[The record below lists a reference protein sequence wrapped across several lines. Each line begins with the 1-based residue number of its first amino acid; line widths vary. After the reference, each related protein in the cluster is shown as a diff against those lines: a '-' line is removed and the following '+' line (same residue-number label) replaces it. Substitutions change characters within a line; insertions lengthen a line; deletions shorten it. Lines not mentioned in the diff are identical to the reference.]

1 MSVPTLLANLVAQ
14 EDLSDEQM
22 TVLMQAIMTGE
33 ATPAQIGA
41 ALTALR
47 IKGETVTE
55 IAAAA
60 GVMSALGARHGGG
73 PGSC

>member
-41 ALTALR
+41 
-47 IKGETVTE
+47 GPHG
-55 IAAAA
+55 AAD
-60 GVMSALGARHGGG
+60 
-73 PGSC
+73 